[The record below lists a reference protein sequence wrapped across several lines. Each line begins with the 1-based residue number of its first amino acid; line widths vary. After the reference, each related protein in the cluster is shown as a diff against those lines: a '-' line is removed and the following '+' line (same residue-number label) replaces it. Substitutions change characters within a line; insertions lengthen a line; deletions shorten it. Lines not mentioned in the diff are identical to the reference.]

1 MGAKIKP
8 SIKEYERDARG
19 KRTNKWVWRHFNVE
33 GISTKEL
40 KELYTSPNYKR
51 KKEAIR
57 LELVKRN
64 VI

>member
-33 GISTKEL
+33 EHL
-40 KELYTSPNYKR
+40 N
-51 KKEAIR
+51 
-57 LELVKRN
+57 
-64 VI
+64 